1 MRPRRLLFALVPLLV
16 LIVGAEGLARRL
28 EPAAGPTP
36 MMVPHPTRIWGLSPG
51 QYRMEGV
58 TVEMD
63 ADGMRVVP
71 PSTAQRRVLTVG
83 DSSIFGHGLP
93 DEGTLH
99 VQLAQALSTR
109 GVEAEVRCGGVPG
122 YSTEQTLKLLEEWGW
137 DLAPSLVVVGGM
149 WSDAQAERFTDRVW
163 MDHLASPRGR
173 LELLVAK
180 SAVYRAVRRRLKPEL
195 PEALPVGWVRE
206 PTPQR
211 HPRVSPEDYA
221 ENLERLAAE
230 SRARDVGLA
239 VLTPC
244 HRQRLVGTPAP
255 WDRYAEAMRA
265 FATQHSLPRVDA
277 CEVMRESG
285 LGADALFLD
294 SLHPTAEA
302 NRRYAEALS
311 SALVQAGWPEA
322 RLLP

>member
-1 MRPRRLLFALVPLLV
+1 MRPRRLLFALLPLLV
-16 LIVGAEGLARRL
+16 LIVGAESLARRL
-28 EPAAGPTP
+28 EPRAGPTP

-71 PSTAQRRVLTVG
+71 PSHALRRVLTVG

-99 VQLAQALSTR
+99 LQLARALSTR
-109 GVEAEVRCGGVPG
+109 GVEAEVLCGGVPG
-122 YSTEQTLKLLEEWGW
+122 YSTEQTLKLMEEWGW
-137 DLAPSLVVVGGM
+137 AKAPSLVILGGM
-149 WSDAQAERFTDRVW
+149 WSDAQAEQFIDRVW
-163 MDHLASPRGR
+163 LAHLASPRGR
-173 LELLVAK
+173 LEGLVAK
-180 SAVYRAVRRRLKPEL
+180 SAVYRSVRRRLKPEL

-230 SRARDVGLA
+230 ARSRDVGLA

-244 HRQRLVGTPAP
+244 HRQRLRGTPAP
-255 WDRYAEAMRA
+255 WDRYAQAMRA
-265 FATQHSLPRVDA
+265 FATTHSLPYVDA

-285 LGADALFLD
+285 LTPDELFLD
-294 SLHPTAEA
+294 ALHPTAEA